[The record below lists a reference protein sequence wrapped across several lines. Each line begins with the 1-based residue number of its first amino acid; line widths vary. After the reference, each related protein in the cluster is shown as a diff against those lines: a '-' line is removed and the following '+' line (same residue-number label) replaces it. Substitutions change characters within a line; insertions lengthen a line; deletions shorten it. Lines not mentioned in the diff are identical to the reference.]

1 MEGRIVMG
9 TGGRGRSKNGVGVAG
24 IELIDTMGTV
34 ATVVIDMVEFVVSLE
49 ERVVG
54 GLWKFVEMIFG
65 GI

>member
-1 MEGRIVMG
+1 MV
-9 TGGRGRSKNGVGVAG
+9 
-24 IELIDTMGTV
+24 
-34 ATVVIDMVEFVVSLE
+34 DMVEFVVSLE